1 MSESV
6 IVAIITLT
14 ASGAA
19 GIWAWLRGRRKA
31 QVELEATK
39 QAAFAERFDDASE
52 FAQYVNAQIEAAVA
66 PLRKE
71 LEEFKKQHHRITDA
85 FRVFF
90 TRLWVWDQRGRIGP
104 MPVADAGLL
113 EELRLAHL
121 LELPF
126 EDTEP
131 VTRAQD

>member
-1 MSESV
+1 MSEGV
-6 IVAIITLT
+6 LIAIITLT
-14 ASGAA
+14 ASGAT

-31 QVELEATK
+31 EVELEATK
-39 QAAFAERFDDASE
+39 QTVFSERFDDASE
-52 FAQYVNAQIEAAVA
+52 FARYVNTQIEAAVA

-71 LEEFKKQHHRITDA
+71 LEEFKEQHHRITDA

-104 MPVADAGLL
+104 MPVADAALL
-113 EELRLAHL
+113 KELRLAHL
-121 LELPF
+121 LEPPF

-131 VTRAQD
+131 ARTQD